1 MLWRENNIRIS
12 LLRGSN
18 MKKEKSCGCI
28 VLMDGKVLLIG
39 ARDNDGKLFWSFPKG
54 HQDEGETDIET
65 ALRETKEEVGLEV
78 KILDENPIK
87 TWHLVHGGTVHKD
100 ILLFISE
107 VLSGEV
113 KIQETE
119 VERAEWVDI
128 DEAGKYF
135 DGYYSDAWG
144 EFLERTKG

>member
-1 MLWRENNIRIS
+1 
-12 LLRGSN
+12 

-28 VLMDGKVLLIG
+28 VLRDGKVLLIG

-54 HQDEGETDIET
+54 HQDEGEADIET

-135 DGYYSDAWG
+135 DGYYSDAWK
-144 EFLERTKG
+144 ELLNRIKD